1 MALVEFTNSYQV
13 DAIYE
18 NQDCN
23 SSDILQIANLK
34 SIWGQ
39 CLSEPYIAIQNLV
52 VLQSRVQI
60 LSREKCPTLKITSI
74 NGIELIKFSLT
85 EEEINIFD
93 NIGEGC
99 LRMNLVGT
107 CDKNVWNGNVTP
119 QIKITEYEITG
130 HQAFCF

>member
-60 LSREKCPTLKITSI
+60 LSREKCQT
-74 NGIELIKFSLT
+74 
-85 EEEINIFD
+85 
-93 NIGEGC
+93 
-99 LRMNLVGT
+99 
-107 CDKNVWNGNVTP
+107 
-119 QIKITEYEITG
+119 
-130 HQAFCF
+130 